1 VVRDGQQ
8 LALLD
13 VAVQAGPLAQQPA
26 A

>member
-1 VVRDGQQ
+1 VRDGQQ